1 MPSQGVQP
9 KDGEGLVLTNN
20 SAVHKEDLSGEVT
33 EQKIVVDELSNLQK
47 NRKVY
52 RQQQNSNI
60 FSCILN
66 RNAF

>member
-20 SAVHKEDLSGEVT
+20 SAVHKEDLSSKIT

-47 NRKVY
+47 NRNEQKCFLKAKIY
-52 RQQQNSNI
+52 WMS
-60 FSCILN
+60 
-66 RNAF
+66 